1 MSFRN
6 RNSAP
11 RQQLLSRRAVLGASA
26 GLASLWGTTAL
37 SACSAG
43 NGTASNGLVWGN
55 WTYYLD
61 FDEETQTY
69 PTLERFISDTG
80 IQVDYFEDIDDTNT
94 FYAKIRDQLELD
106 QFPGYDTFCFG
117 DPVLARLIEKEQIQR
132 LDLNAM
138 PNVTA
143 NVLPH
148 LREQAAD
155 PGLQYTVPWQSG
167 MTGLCYN
174 QKLYPK
180 GVETIDDLLRPEL
193 HGKVGVLSEM
203 TNTMGLVMLSQGV
216 DIAGDWGDD
225 EFQRGIDFLDAHL
238 RSGQLSQV
246 KGNSYVQDLQTGD
259 TLAGMCWAGDISMLN
274 DEAGEEVW
282 KFVVPESGA
291 TYFVDSFMVPNGS
304 EKRELVQQLIDYY
317 YQPEIAAE
325 VADYVRYVT
334 PVAGA
339 REAMTKINPELA
351 DNPLVFPDDETNSRL
366 TQIRLLSSA
375 EDKKYTTSFT
385 KVLGL

>member
-1 MSFRN
+1 MHTSLTT
-6 RNSAP
+6 
-11 RQQLLSRRAVLGASA
+11 RQLTRRSLLGGAA
-26 GLASLWGTTAL
+26 GLAALLGTGSLASCASGGG
-37 SACSAG
+37 AG
-43 NGTASNGLVWGN
+43 SGGSGSIVWGN

-61 FDEETQTY
+61 YDEDTQTY
-69 PTLERFISDTG
+69 PTLEKFMKETG
-80 IQVDYFEDIDDTNT
+80 IRVEYLEDIDDTNT
-94 FYAKIRDQLELD
+94 FYAKIRDQLQLE

-117 DPVLARLIEKEQIQR
+117 DPVLARLVEKKQIQE
-132 LDLNAM
+132 LDFDAM
-138 PNVTA
+138 PNVVA

-148 LREQAAD
+148 LKEQAAD
-155 PGLQYTVPWQSG
+155 PGLAHTVPWQSG

-174 QKLYPK
+174 QKLYPR
-180 GVETIDDLLRPEL
+180 GIETVEDLTRSDL
-193 HGKVGVLSEM
+193 HGKVGILSEM

-216 DIAGDWGDD
+216 DIAQNWGEQ
-225 EFQRGIDFLDAHL
+225 EFERGLDFLRTNL
-238 RSGQLSQV
+238 GSGQFSQV
-246 KGNSYVQDLQTGD
+246 KGNSYVQDLQKGSTV
-259 TLAGMCWAGDISMLN
+259 AGMCWAGDIAMLN

-304 EKRELVQQLIDYY
+304 ENRELVQQLIDFY

-339 REAMTKINPELA
+339 REAMAKINPELA
-351 DNPLVFPDDETNSRL
+351 DNTLVFPDEETTSRL

-375 EDKKYTTSFT
+375 EDKTYTTSFT
-385 KVLGL
+385 KTLGL